1 MDNEAGL
8 MPGPRDWNDLYCNVR
23 APTYG
28 YNACTVMSVRLPMA
42 TTLVLTF
49 RFWKSRSETGQKWD
63 PAQRE
68 VPRPE
73 TITEAMERSQKGTNH
88 DHTPRRPNKQL
99 KESDAGICTQP
110 MDRR

>member
-49 RFWKSRSETGQKWD
+49 RFWKSRSETAHAD
-63 PAQRE
+63 VSLSFAR
-68 VPRPE
+68 
-73 TITEAMERSQKGTNH
+73 
-88 DHTPRRPNKQL
+88 
-99 KESDAGICTQP
+99 
-110 MDRR
+110 